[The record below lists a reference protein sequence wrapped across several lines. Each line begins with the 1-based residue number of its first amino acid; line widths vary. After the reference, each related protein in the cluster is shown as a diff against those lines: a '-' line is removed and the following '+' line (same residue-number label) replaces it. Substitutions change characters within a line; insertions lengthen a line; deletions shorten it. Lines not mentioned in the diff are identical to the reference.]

1 MATVLH
7 LLGHNDPGRALPII
21 AEQLA
26 AGDVVTVALIGSAEP
41 SLLAGLTVH
50 RVPGERSWDQLLD
63 LIFTT
68 DQTYSW

>member
-7 LLGHNDPGRALPII
+7 LLGHNDPGRALPVI

-26 AGDVVTVALIGSAEP
+26 AGDVVTVAVIGSAEP
-41 SLLAGLTVH
+41 SLLPGLTVH

-68 DQTYSW
+68 DETYSW